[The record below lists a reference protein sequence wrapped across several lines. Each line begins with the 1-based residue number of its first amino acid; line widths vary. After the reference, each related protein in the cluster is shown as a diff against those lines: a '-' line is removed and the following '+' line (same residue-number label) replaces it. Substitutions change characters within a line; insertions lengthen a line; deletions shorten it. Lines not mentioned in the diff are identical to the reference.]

1 MKKEFSRKEHIEE
14 HKKRIAQI
22 RKNIRERKIIA
33 QQKEKIK
40 QRRKFVSEPEE

>member
-1 MKKEFSRKEHIEE
+1 MKKKFDRKEHIKK
-14 HKKRIAQI
+14 HKKRIALI
-22 RKNIRERKIIA
+22 KKNIRNRKIIA